1 MKACTSAALEA
12 NVGAGFKKGAVMTVI
27 ATKGVLADR
36 VLPTGGT
43 ALLLARVAMV
53 VAGILALAV
62 CAKIKVPMW
71 PSPVPI
77 SLGTFAV
84 LTIGASYG
92 ARLGLTTI
100 LGYIMLGALGFDV
113 FASSSATLS
122 GLEYILGGTG
132 GYLLGYVLA
141 TVALGTLAARGW
153 DRSIMKMA
161 AAFLVGNA
169 LIYVPGLLWLHT
181 MTDGW
186 AQTLAW
192 GFTPFVVGDAIKL
205 ALAALLVPGLW
216 TLLGRA
222 RR

>member
-1 MKACTSAALEA
+1 M
-12 NVGAGFKKGAVMTVI
+12 
-27 ATKGVLADR
+27 
-36 VLPTGGT
+36 
-43 ALLLARVAMV
+43 
-53 VAGILALAV
+53 
-62 CAKIKVPMW
+62 
-71 PSPVPI
+71 
-77 SLGTFAV
+77 
-84 LTIGASYG
+84 
-92 ARLGLTTI
+92 
-100 LGYIMLGALGFDV
+100 
-113 FASSSATLS
+113 
-122 GLEYILGGTG
+122 
-132 GYLLGYVLA
+132 LA

-192 GFTPFVVGDAIKL
+192 GFTPFVVGDVIKL

>member
-1 MKACTSAALEA
+1 MAALEA

-161 AAFLVGNA
+161 AALLVGNA
-169 LIYVPGLLWLHT
+169 LIYVPGLWLHT

-192 GFTPFVVGDAIKL
+192 GFTPFVVGDVIKL